1 MKKLI
6 INHLGKTLVSS
17 DCGTIARELEV
28 VHPAA
33 QMVSMASAAQD
44 SEVGD
49 GTNLVV
55 SFSGELLKLAEELL
69 RTGLHTS
76 EIVQGYELAYAECV
90 RVLPELEVARVK
102 NVRDAAEVAKAIEP
116 VVAAKHEGR
125 RRHPVQGNSRRMCRC
140 VTPRARSAHPQGRPG
155 PHRQTQ
161 RRRRRVQLTMMK
173 GMIVM
178 RPSETTVQ
186 QLEDRSK
193 VVAFNC
199 GVEMAT
205 TETKGTVL
213 IRTADELINYNKSEG
228 AGLEAIVKE
237 IADSAVSSS

>member
-1 MKKLI
+1 M
-6 INHLGKTLVSS
+6 SS

-116 VVAAKHEGR
+116 VVAAKHEG
-125 RRHPVQGNSRRMCRC
+125 VEGI
-140 VTPRARSAHPQGRPG
+140 
-155 PHRQTQ
+155 
-161 RRRRRVQLTMMK
+161 L
-173 GMIVM
+173 
-178 RPSETTVQ
+178 
-186 QLEDRSK
+186 SK
-193 VVAFNC
+193 V
-199 GVEMAT
+199 
-205 TETKGTVL
+205 
-213 IRTADELINYNKSEG
+213 
-228 AGLEAIVKE
+228 
-237 IADSAVSSS
+237 IADACVAVLPPAPEAPILKADQVRIAKLREATSRPVR

>member
-116 VVAAKHEGR
+116 VVAAKHEG
-125 RRHPVQGNSRRMCRC
+125 VEGI
-140 VTPRARSAHPQGRPG
+140 
-155 PHRQTQ
+155 
-161 RRRRRVQLTMMK
+161 L
-173 GMIVM
+173 
-178 RPSETTVQ
+178 
-186 QLEDRSK
+186 SK
-193 VVAFNC
+193 V
-199 GVEMAT
+199 
-205 TETKGTVL
+205 
-213 IRTADELINYNKSEG
+213 
-228 AGLEAIVKE
+228 
-237 IADSAVSSS
+237 IADACVAVLPLSLIHI